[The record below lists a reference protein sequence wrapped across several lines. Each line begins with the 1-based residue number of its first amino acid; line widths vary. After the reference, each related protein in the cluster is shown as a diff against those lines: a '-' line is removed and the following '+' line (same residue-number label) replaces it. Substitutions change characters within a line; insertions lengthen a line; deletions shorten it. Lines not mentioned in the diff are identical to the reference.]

1 MKLHILH
8 RTTYRYASSASYS
21 IQTLKLTPRRDA
33 TQRTLSWRLQA
44 PGRRV
49 EQIDAFGNL
58 THLMTLEGPH
68 TEVSIQAEGVIE
80 TDDAYDGTLSD
91 DNNFSPLV
99 YVNTTSLTQGSEA
112 IARLAA
118 SVFSESVATRD
129 SARTLIDAVTEAV
142 SYQPG
147 TTVVSDTASEVMT
160 RGEGVCQ
167 DQTHVAIAVCRAAG
181 IPARY
186 VSGYV
191 FIDAAAQASSHAWVD
206 VWLASESAWISCDL
220 THGTLAGPK
229 LCRLAVGRDYL
240 DAAPVRG
247 VRRGGGREQLEV
259 HVSVVDSATQQ

>member
-1 MKLHILH
+1 MKLHIVH
-8 RTTYRYASSASYS
+8 STTYRYASSATYS

-33 TQRTLSWRLQA
+33 SQRTLSWRLQA

-49 EQIDAFGNL
+49 EQLDAFGNL

-68 TEVSIQAEGVIE
+68 TEVSLRAEGVIE
-80 TDDAYDGTLSD
+80 TDDSYAGTLAA
-91 DNNFSPLV
+91 DNTFSPLV
-99 YVNTTSLTQGSEA
+99 YVNATSLTQASEA
-112 IARLAA
+112 IDALAA
-118 SVFSESVATRD
+118 RIFGEATATRNSAQKLIGSVAET
-129 SARTLIDAVTEAV
+129 V

-147 TTVVSDTASEVMT
+147 TTVVSDTASEVIT

-167 DQTHVAIAVCRAAG
+167 DQAHVAIAICRAAG

-186 VSGYV
+186 VSGY
-191 FIDAAAQASSHAWVD
+191 ILGADAAQASSHAWVD
-206 VWLASESAWISCDL
+206 IWLGSESAWLSCDV
-220 THGTLAGPK
+220 THGALAGPR

-259 HVSVVDSATQQ
+259 HVSVADSANQQ